1 MSVQLPDGTF
11 AAPVSFSITRQDPST
26 LPPALGTLPNG
37 ATGVIDPVEAY
48 QFTFGVPTL
57 DQDASLVFEILVDG
71 LDETTRDLLLA
82 AIGSGAATLATL
94 GDEPGSTYQAF
105 AICAAKEEP
114 TADGCVR
121 LELLD
126 VNGQPTIETPVIVR
140 FTGVVGHFS
149 TWAVALVSAPTAAPA
164 SISGRVTDAFGRG
177 IRGVA
182 VTAIRSDGTHAAVV
196 TNTFGRYRL
205 SGLPVGETYVL
216 SARSRRYEFAN
227 PTRIIS
233 LEDSITDE
241 NFEVVIPSRLP
252 TASQGSKRVIPF

>member
-1 MSVQLPDGTF
+1 MMMS
-11 AAPVSFSITRQDPST
+11 
-26 LPPALGTLPNG
+26 
-37 ATGVIDPVEAY
+37 
-48 QFTFGVPTL
+48 
-57 DQDASLVFEILVDG
+57 SLVNPFSNIVHAPNVTAFSDW
-71 LDETTRDLLLA
+71 
-82 AIGSGAATLATL
+82 TLS
-94 GDEPGSTYQAF
+94 E
-105 AICAAKEEP
+105 
-114 TADGCVR
+114 
-121 LELLD
+121 
-126 VNGQPTIETPVIVR
+126 
-140 FTGVVGHFS
+140 
-149 TWAVALVSAPTAAPA
+149 SAPTAAPA